1 MGKFVFGGNNMNI
14 IKLKQIRKS
23 KGYTLSDLSGI
34 IGCTSSYLS
43 QLERGLKQPSLD
55 MLRRISNC
63 LNVTVFDLLSEN
75 ESNNI
80 CVENTA
86 DKKYDIIRHN
96 NRKKFIMP
104 EILTEYEFITPYSA
118 DENDNSRIVGMYIT
132 LMPGKWSCE
141 KLISLDFDFSIFI
154 IQGTVTTFI
163 REDAFTL
170 DKWDSIYIY
179 SGTQHNFYN
188 AGDTE
193 LIMIGYGIH
202 KNPDIKHKPVNQ

>member
-1 MGKFVFGGNNMNI
+1 MNI

-75 ESNNI
+75 ESHNI

-86 DKKYDIIRHN
+86 DKKCDIIRHN

-202 KNPDIKHKPVNQ
+202 KNPDIKHQPVSQ